1 MPPMKEQLARLV
13 GFHRG
18 LARILAERITCVLEY
33 GGVTFKVGLVEGDL
47 ARTLFCIQNVH
58 NDQPCNFKEGATEHI
73 FDCVY
78 VKEVLH
84 TLETETARDKFQ
96 EKLDDML
103 YKMMRYGTTKTR
115 RFKWIDT
122 ARFGQFEMDDAFLSQ
137 SMKVGA
143 INARRMRLCTILIA
157 SYIIQMLVKGVMVA
171 EKSCLCALCY
181 RNNFAY
187 HERTIMHAPLMRESF
202 LGTQLGFDEA
212 DPGYL
217 ERDRLGV
224 VAVLL

>member
-1 MPPMKEQLARLV
+1 MRHTKETLAQSV
-13 GFHRG
+13 GCYRD
-18 LARILAERITCVLEY
+18 LTRALAERITCVLEH
-33 GGVTFKVGLVEGDL
+33 GGVTFQVGLVKGNV
-47 ARTLFCIQNVH
+47 ARALFCIQKV
-58 NDQPCNFKEGATEHI
+58 CNEMAANTDHI

-78 VKEVLH
+78 LREVPH
-84 TLETETARDKFQ
+84 TLATETARDKFQ

-115 RFKWIDT
+115 RFKWIDN

-143 INARRMRLCTILIA
+143 INARRMRLCTIIIA
-157 SYIIQMLVKGVMVA
+157 SYIIQMLLKGVMVA
-171 EKSCLCALCY
+171 EKSCVCPVCFADNFGY
-181 RNNFAY
+181 RT
-187 HERTIMHAPLMRESF
+187 RTIMHAPLMRTSF
-202 LGTQLGFDEA
+202 LGTQMGVDDA

-224 VAVLL
+224 VAVL

>member
-84 TLETETARDKFQ
+84 TLVTETTRDKYK
-96 EKLDDML
+96 EDLDNWL
-103 YKMMRYGTTKTR
+103 YQMMRYGSTR
-115 RFKWIDT
+115 TRHLKWIDN
-122 ARFGQFEMDDAFLSQ
+122 ARFGQFEMDDSFLSQ
-137 SMKVGA
+137 SMEVGA
-143 INARRMRLCTILIA
+143 INARRMRLGTIIVA
-157 SYIIQMLVKGVMVA
+157 NYIIQMLVKGVMVA
-171 EKSCLCALCY
+171 EKSCICNVCSNA
-181 RNNFAY
+181 NFGY
-187 HERTIMHAPLMRESF
+187 HAHTIIHAPLMRSSY
-202 LGTQLGFDEA
+202 LGTQLGVDDA

-217 ERDRLGV
+217 ERDLPGL
-224 VAVLL
+224 AASL